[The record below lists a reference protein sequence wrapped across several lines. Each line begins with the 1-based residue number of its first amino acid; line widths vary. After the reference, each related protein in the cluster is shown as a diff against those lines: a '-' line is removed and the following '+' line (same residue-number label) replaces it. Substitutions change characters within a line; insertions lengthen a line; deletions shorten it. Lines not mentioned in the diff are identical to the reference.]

1 MGIII
6 PLLIFSPLIAAVLI
20 NLPLISRNS
29 ERILFAAKG
38 FFLFYLLIALFTS
51 LIFDYATPDFSIDI
65 ALSWINTLGINRC
78 FSINSFSCILL
89 LISAFIFFINVLLI
103 KDTDNKTLRKRLTLM
118 LLFASIISGIFTAD
132 DLFIFFIQLLILQI
146 CEYIPNLKPDH
157 NSNKKNFCLFF
168 DILSNTLIFA
178 GFLILCYCNLKYN
191 GTLSSEYKDIDV
203 SEFSTY
209 AQNVLYLIFFAGFAS
224 KLALPLRF
232 FDIEENKPS
241 LTESVLK
248 ISTSILI
255 GCYGIVRFTMPF
267 SGDYEGFISITVL
280 SGMFLTFLNL
290 ITSQNL
296 NKTALYLLTLHC
308 GIFALG
314 ISFNTQQSICGSMLQ
329 ILYLPILTILLLV
342 FFNICLKK
350 IEENKKTIFTG
361 ISYIIPVTASP
372 APLFGNFIPCFLI
385 MYSIYT
391 SDDFLEKAIFALAI
405 LFTILG
411 ALKLHLTLN
420 KVYNAT
426 LNSNLNSAENKFL
439 KITFFLIFIIFIFN
453 LLSTNSA
460 NFINNNILEVQ
471 NFNGGI

>member
-6 PLLIFSPLIAAVLI
+6 PLLIFSPLIAAILI

-38 FFLFYLLIALFTS
+38 FFLFYLLITLFTAS
-51 LIFDYATPDFSIDI
+51 LFDYATPDFSIDI

-78 FSINSFSCILL
+78 FSINSLSCILL
-89 LISAFIFFINVLLI
+89 LISAFIFFINVLLC
-103 KDTDNKTLRKRLTLM
+103 KDSDNKTLRKCLTLM
-118 LLFASIISGIFTAD
+118 LIYASVISGIFTAD

-146 CEYIPNLKPDH
+146 CEYIPKLKPDH

-168 DILSNTLIFA
+168 DLLSNTLIFA

-191 GTLSSEYKDIDV
+191 GTLSSEYQDINT

-209 AQNVLYLIFFAGFAS
+209 VQNVLYLIFFAGFAS

-241 LTESVLK
+241 LIEAVLR

-255 GCYGIVRFTMPF
+255 GCYGIIRFAMPF
-267 SGDYEGFISITVL
+267 SGDYEKFISITVL
-280 SGMFLTFLNL
+280 TGMFWTFIKLAK
-290 ITSQNL
+290 SQDL
-296 NKTALYLLTLHC
+296 NKTALYLITMHC

-329 ILYLPILTILLLV
+329 ILYLPILTMLLLI
-342 FFNICLKK
+342 FFNICGEK
-350 IEENKKTIFTG
+350 IDENKRTFFTG
-361 ISYIIPVTASP
+361 ISFIMPVIASP

-385 MYSIYT
+385 LYSIFT
-391 SDDFLEKAIFALAI
+391 SDTSLEKALFIFAI

-411 ALKLHLTLN
+411 AFKLYLILN
-420 KVYNAT
+420 KIYNST
-426 LNSNLNSAENKFL
+426 FNSNTPTAANKFL
-439 KITFFLIFIIFIFN
+439 NITFFLIFIIFIFN
-453 LLSTNSA
+453 LFSANSA
-460 NFINNNILEVQ
+460 NFINNNILDIQ

>member
-20 NLPLISRNS
+20 NLPFISRNS

-38 FFLFYLLIALFTS
+38 FFLFYLLITLFTS
-51 LIFDYATPDFSIDI
+51 SLFDYATPDFSIDI

-78 FSINSFSCILL
+78 FSINALSCILL
-89 LISAFIFFINVLLI
+89 LISAFIFFINVLLC
-103 KDTDNKTLRKRLTLM
+103 KDADNKTLRKRLTLM
-118 LLFASIISGIFTAD
+118 LLYASIISGIFTAD

-168 DILSNTLIFA
+168 DILSNTLIFS

-191 GTLSSEYKDIDV
+191 GTLSSEYQDIDI

-232 FDIEENKPS
+232 YDIEENKTS
-241 LTESVLK
+241 LIESVLK
-248 ISTSILI
+248 ISASILI
-255 GCYGIVRFTMPF
+255 GCYGIIRFAMPF
-267 SGDYEGFISITVL
+267 SGEYERFISITVL
-280 SGMFLTFLNL
+280 AGMFLTFIRL
-290 ITSQNL
+290 IKSQDL

-329 ILYLPILTILLLV
+329 ILYLPILTMILLI
-342 FFNICLKK
+342 FFNICVKQ
-350 IEENKKTIFTG
+350 IAENKKTFFTG
-361 ISYIIPVTASP
+361 ISFIMPVVTSP
-372 APLFGNFIPCFLI
+372 APLLGNFIPCFLI
-385 MYSIYT
+385 MYSIFT
-391 SDDFLEKAIFALAI
+391 SDASLDKAIFVFAI

-411 ALKLHLTLN
+411 AFKLYLTLN
-420 KVYNAT
+420 QIYSST
-426 LNSNLNSAENKFL
+426 LNSQTAKNKFL
-439 KITFFLIFIIFIFN
+439 YITFFLIFIIFIFN
-453 LLSTNSA
+453 IFSANSA
-460 NFINNNILEVQ
+460 NFINNNILDIQ